1 MFKANEQQNK
11 CKYCLPQFS
20 LYSVSVGILYGHF
33 TPGAE
38 DTEVFMMLVCRGFF
52 SCLLLE
58 TWLWR
63 DFQGEERNVLGDGET
78 DKDSVWIMHILEHSP
93 LGSRRTWVV
102 DDWRRRP
109 WTVALWDL
117 FIYQCSLPGR
127 LIIRQKSLERSLF
140 LFSSYKFWTNKI
152 TVFSSAD

>member
-1 MFKANEQQNK
+1 MQILSPAIFPIF
-11 CKYCLPQFS
+11 CFCWHS
-20 LYSVSVGILYGHF
+20 IWTLYTRRRKTLRFLWCWYVR
-33 TPGAE
+33 
-38 DTEVFMMLVCRGFF
+38 VFLFF
-52 SCLLLE
+52 FPCLLLE

-93 LGSRRTWVV
+93 LGSSRTWVV
-102 DDWRRRP
+102 NDWQRRP
-109 WTVALWDL
+109 WTVALWGL

-127 LIIRQKSLERSLF
+127 LIIRQKSLQRSLF

-152 TVFSSAD
+152 TVFSSTA